1 MSHPSSQRTTRDLLT
16 FPFDQRNAVL
26 MERQPGLRILTE
38 RLLQLG
44 GTRVVLPLDGEP
56 DLEII
61 LSRGYATAGPARCV
75 PMQASQCHRNA
86 SLLFRRKKE
95 AVRIVTGYALSEDG
109 IWRQHTWAWVRD
121 GHPPL
126 LETTEPRMLYY
137 GVLLTCAESEQF
149 ARSQGV

>member
-1 MSHPSSQRTTRDLLT
+1 MPSRPPQQSAHDLLSL
-16 FPFDQRNAVL
+16 PFDQRNEVL
-26 MERQPGLRILTE
+26 MQRQPGLRILIE
-38 RLLQLG
+38 RLLQIG

-61 LSRGYATAGPARCV
+61 LSRGYVTAGPARRV

-95 AVRIVTGYALSEDG
+95 ATRIVTGYALSEDG

-126 LETTEPRMLYY
+126 LETTEPRTLYY
-137 GVLLTCAESEQF
+137 GVLLTPDESEQF